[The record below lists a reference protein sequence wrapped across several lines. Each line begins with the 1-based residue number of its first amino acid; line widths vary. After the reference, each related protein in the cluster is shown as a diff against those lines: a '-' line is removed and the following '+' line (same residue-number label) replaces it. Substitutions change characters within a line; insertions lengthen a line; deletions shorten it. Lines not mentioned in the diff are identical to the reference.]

1 MRLSGVFITIEGP
14 DGSGKSTQVRLLAE
28 YLKQQGLPVV
38 VTREPGGTE
47 LAEKIRDLLL
57 EISSETVTPVTEALL
72 YAASRAQ
79 HVEHLIKP
87 ALARGAVVVSD
98 RFVDSS
104 IAYQGFG
111 RGLGAELVWQINQ
124 PALSGLLPHLTIVLD
139 IDPDV
144 GLRRLAQRSQKNRSG
159 LDRLEREAL
168 DFHWRVREG
177 FLQLARQFPERIA
190 VVNANGRVEEIHQ
203 QIIALVSRVL
213 AKKV

>member
-1 MRLSGVFITIEGP
+1 MTGVFITIEGP
-14 DGSGKSTQVRLLAE
+14 DGSGKSTQVRLLAAH
-28 YLKQQGLPVV
+28 LQQQGLPVV

-47 LAEKIRDLLL
+47 LAEKIRGLLL
-57 EISSETVTPVTEALL
+57 EISNEAVTPVTEALL

-111 RGLGAELVWQINQ
+111 RGLGAELVWRINE
-124 PALSGLLPHLTIVLD
+124 PALSGILPHLTIVLD
-139 IDPDV
+139 IDPGA
-144 GLRRLAQRSQKNRSG
+144 GLKRLAQRSQESRIG

-168 DFHWRVREG
+168 DFHRRVREG
-177 FLQLARQFPERIA
+177 FLQVARQFPQRVTVLDA
-190 VVNANGRVEEIHQ
+190 AAPVEEVHR
-203 QIIALVSRVL
+203 QIVALVSRVL
-213 AKKV
+213 AQKV